1 MPRCLRPVGTP
12 FATATAARTAY
23 LGDNPAPTVV
33 RHTLALL
40 ALIAALTGC
49 SLVGSD
55 EGDLAFDGVV
65 AYTTVEGG
73 AWLLESDAGETYEP
87 VNLPAEF
94 EEEGLRVR
102 VEAEVR
108 EDLGSVVMV
117 GTLIEIERIERL

>member
-1 MPRCLRPVGTP
+1 M
-12 FATATAARTAY
+12 
-23 LGDNPAPTVV
+23 

-40 ALIAALTGC
+40 ALTAALTGC

-87 VNLPAEF
+87 LNLPAAF

-102 VEAEVR
+102 VEAELR
-108 EDLGSVVMV
+108 EDLGSFIMV
-117 GTLIEIERIERL
+117 GPVIEIEKIERL